1 MEKWK
6 WMSGTLVV
14 AMTVVA
20 TGCTNGD
27 NGKSVETAKS
37 GNDTAKAAN
46 VQQGPTKFS
55 ISLRTLNFDYV
66 EKSANLNDDKWVKE
80 LEKKTNTDLDIT
92 LVPHAEFEKKM
103 VQMFATGDI
112 ADVVQAGAGTSGKEL
127 AGSVQAGVFLE
138 LNDLLK
144 QHAPNL
150 LKTIPQAAW
159 DEVTLNGKIY
169 AIPEFISQPS
179 RRATW
184 VREDLMK
191 KAGITKDPKTVDEYL
206 EMLRAFKKIG
216 VEHPFMGRQD
226 FKYAD
231 IFFGAYDVYPYLS
244 QFEVVNGTVQPKF
257 FDNENMQKALQTYKT
272 MFDEGLINKEFVT
285 INPTN
290 FKNIILSG
298 KAGMWEMNAQELLQW
313 ETQLKQ
319 LVPDGKIKIIPSP
332 VGSDGKGGGY
342 LYSSGGR
349 AYFINSKVNKDKIP
363 GILKFFEWQ
372 VTEEAD
378 KWFDLTLPINP
389 KTDAEVSEQRYLS
402 GFLHMVKDDA
412 YRKQILSA
420 TPEGKALLQTFE
432 TILPNEGRGGIEFDP
447 ALQAMQKN
455 PDITPLSDTA
465 PPVLLSH
472 MVKMVYGKE
481 PISDWPKVI
490 EEWKS
495 KGGNDALKEAND
507 LYQKKNG
514 IKLRGPEAQKW
525 K

>member
-1 MEKWK
+1 MKK
-6 WMSGTLVV
+6 WMACTIAAALAVGAAGCGSGD
-14 AMTVVA
+14 
-20 TGCTNGD
+20 G
-27 NGKSVETAKS
+27 GKSAEAP
-37 GNDTAKAAN
+37 KAGSDAPN
-46 VQQGPTKFS
+46 TQQGPTKFS
-55 ISLRTLNFDYV
+55 ISMRTLNFDYV
-66 EKSANLNDDKWVKE
+66 EKAANLNDDKWVKE
-80 LEKKTNTDLDIT
+80 LEKKTNTDLDIR
-92 LVPHAEFEKKM
+92 LVPHADFEKKM

-112 ADVVQAGAGTSGKEL
+112 PDVVQAGAGTSGKEL
-127 AGSVQAGVFLE
+127 AGSVQAGIFLE

-144 QHAPNL
+144 QYAPNL
-150 LKTIPQAAW
+150 LKAIPQAAW

-206 EMLRAFKKIG
+206 DMLRAFKKIG

-244 QFEVVNGTVQPKF
+244 QFEVVDGKVQPKF
-257 FDNENMQKALQTYKT
+257 FDSENMQKALQTYKT
-272 MFDEGLINKEFVT
+272 MFDEGLINKEFAT

-319 LVPDGKIKIIPSP
+319 SVPDAKIKIIPSP
-332 VGSDGKGGGY
+332 VGPDGKGGGY
-342 LYSSGGR
+342 LYSSGAR
-349 AYFINSKVNKDKIP
+349 AYFINSKIDKSKIP
-363 GILKFFEWQ
+363 GILKFFDWQ

-378 KWFDLTLPINP
+378 KWFDLTLPIEP

-412 YRKQILSA
+412 YRKQILNA
-420 TPEGKALLQTFE
+420 TEPGKELVKTFE

-447 ALQAMQKN
+447 VLAAMQKN
-455 PDITPLSDTA
+455 TDIAPLSDTA
-465 PPVLLSH
+465 PPVLIAH

-481 PISDWPKVI
+481 PISDWPRAI

-495 KGGNDALKEAND
+495 KGGNDVLKEANERFQSKSG
-507 LYQKKNG
+507 Y
-514 IKLRGPEAQKW
+514 KLRGPEAQKW